1 MRVWEKSFNGLGRE
15 REEKAF
21 REFSP
26 SVLVWSK
33 PLQGSRV
40 SKKASRNILGGV
52 CGSSL
57 IVLHQS
63 GKKKSEGVSNAIHD
77 VYLFFWIA

>member
-1 MRVWEKSFNGLGRE
+1 MLPISEEIKKDLLRVWEKSFNGLGRE

-40 SKKASRNILGGV
+40 SKKPSRNILGGV
-52 CGSSL
+52 CGSSM
-57 IVLHQS
+57 I
-63 GKKKSEGVSNAIHD
+63 
-77 VYLFFWIA
+77 LFINLERRSLREF